1 MNLDVRDFDFWI
13 RAAQRKVLIEKI
25 DALRM
30 SRMPWA
36 ESDFVRDEFMGYQN
50 ALVELDGI
58 KQVRIESAWEEM
70 KRMGRG

>member
-1 MNLDVRDFDFWI
+1 LDFWF
-13 RAAQRKVLIEKI
+13 RAARRRELNGRI

-50 ALVELDGI
+50 ALAELDGT
-58 KQVRIESAWEEM
+58 KQIRVSEAWEEM
-70 KRMGRG
+70 KRRGRG